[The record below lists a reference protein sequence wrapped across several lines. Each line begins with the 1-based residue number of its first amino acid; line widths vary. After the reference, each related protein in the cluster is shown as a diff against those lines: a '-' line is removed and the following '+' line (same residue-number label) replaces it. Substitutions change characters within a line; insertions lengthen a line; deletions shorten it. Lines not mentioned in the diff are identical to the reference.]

1 MNNKIKEN
9 KMTKA
14 ERIEYLLDELDGDI
28 LDLREMIEND
38 DSDVGILTLIKKYM
52 IPTLEEIAKE
62 LL

>member
-1 MNNKIKEN
+1 
-9 KMTKA
+9 MTKA